1 MSNGDSTR
9 LRLRVQ
15 GRQRGAA
22 RVDDTSCTA
31 SAARYVWFHRTEQR
45 DWARPLDRTAN
56 HACANRAPRLFRH
69 QRDAGSDSLSTG
81 TTRYHLMADI
91 HCEAAGD
98 LSGYGRDCVFRQIS
112 HAPLVPRERGRSSC
126 VSPAVLRPH
135 SRATARLPTS
145 ATIPRLVLRP
155 HSRATARLPTS
166 PTIPR
171 LVQCVSC
178 EDTAHIRDILV
189 LRAEQLRSL
198 GL

>member
-91 HCEAAGD
+91 HCEPAGD

-135 SRATARLPTS
+135 G
-145 ATIPRLVLRP
+145 
-155 HSRATARLPTS
+155 RATARLPTS